1 MPSRVSISCG
11 VDIPVSAHLGGG
23 FQTRPAASTV
33 MGDPGRVKNPPYSL
47 CPRVAAAREE
57 AVLVVVGGGFPRRF
71 DNCDLGERRLH
82 RRSLVDGV
90 EPARK
95 IGTIVPFDALR
106 VVIARPRKSRDI
118 GNR

>member
-1 MPSRVSISCG
+1 MRSGSTLSEGALARTYC
-11 VDIPVSAHLGGG
+11 
-23 FQTRPAASTV
+23 TAASTSCTAC
-33 MGDPGRVKNPPYSL
+33 GNSL

-118 GNR
+118 GNRIILAAEI